1 MKNASIDVEKA
12 LTKEIQIVLKQ
23 QLKFEK
29 ETWTVINEVQDWK
42 GRMIAAELM
51 NAQEYPVYEQRYKA
65 DPDNPLSLFDCM
77 KP

>member
-51 NAQEYPVYEQRYKA
+51 NA
-65 DPDNPLSLFDCM
+65 
-77 KP
+77 